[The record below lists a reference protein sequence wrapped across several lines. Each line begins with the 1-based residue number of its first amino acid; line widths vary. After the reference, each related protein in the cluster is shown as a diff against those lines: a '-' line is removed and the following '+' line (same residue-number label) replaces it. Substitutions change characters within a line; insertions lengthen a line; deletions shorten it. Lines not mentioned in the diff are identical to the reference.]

1 MITPTAKHPAAIL
14 MAEKR
19 SHSQASKARKRRKIA
34 PSGSTKSARNGTTRD
49 AKRWK
54 TVTADS
60 LGWRKVEM
68 PDRLDDVEGFFGLE
82 EIDDVQVVNDNGI
95 LKFKAV
101 ASTNSEGE
109 SESNGP
115 DAQGDEWEGFS
126 DDNVV
131 ETEDQASTS
140 GEPNGTTL
148 KDDDEQKLELEKKEG
163 SKNTKKQKAAEKKK
177 KKKEKLPEALPKTQ
191 AAVPVNSF
199 AELQDLMDDD
209 VEVDLP
215 AWEPLALSP
224 YTLQALQK
232 LGFTDPTPIQKLSIP
247 SIIAGHDLIG
257 KAATGSGKTLAF
269 GIPIFEHW
277 LSSLKSQTPAAKL
290 PGEADSEADA
300 TKLTNPLTA
309 LILSPTREL
318 AHQITDHLQSLI
330 SSSGVSSPPQVV
342 SLTGGLSIQ
351 KQLRKLGQAGG
362 ADIVV
367 ATPGRLWEILSEK
380 SGYTRWFRKARFLM
394 VDEADR
400 VLQEGHFKEVEQIL
414 DVLTRDAQEEEIA
427 QNPQVYGTTSTVK
440 TATPKNRQTLVFS
453 ATFSK
458 DLQKKLSGKQSFKNS
473 NTGLMNDKDLLNS
486 LLKKLPFREE
496 HPQFVDVNPVDQMAE
511 NLREGIVECGNMEK
525 DIYLYYLLLRYPLR
539 TLVFTNSISTVRR
552 LTNLL
557 QTLQLSVSG
566 LNSNMI
572 QKARLRSLERF
583 SGTHAPKNGQ
593 PAASQHQILIA
604 TDVAARG
611 LDIKNIELVIHYHV
625 PRTADTYVHRSGR
638 TARSKNSGAS
648 IILCAPEEASG
659 IRRLVSQVHEDRG
672 SRNHA
677 GIKSISVDRS
687 LVVTLKTRIE
697 LAQKIVG
704 STLAKESHRKEDDWL
719 KAAAEELGVDY
730 DSDEFAEAAEKGR
743 RGAKKKKEARSVGK
757 NELAALKAQLRE
769 ELTRKVGRGSRK
781 YLTGGLG
788 NLAQQLVDGK
798 QHDVFF
804 GEEGGWGLDQ
814 L

>member
-1 MITPTAKHPAAIL
+1 

-34 PSGSTKSARNGTTRD
+34 SSGPTKSARKATVHG
-49 AKRWK
+49 AKCWR
-54 TVTADS
+54 TVSADS

-82 EIDDVQVVNDNGI
+82 EIDDIQVVNNNGI
-95 LKFKAV
+95 LEFKA
-101 ASTNSEGE
+101 AATSPSEGE
-109 SESNGP
+109 SENNGP
-115 DAQGDEWEGFS
+115 EIEEEEWEGFS
-126 DDNVV
+126 DDNAV
-131 ETEDQASTS
+131 ETEDQPSAPVEPSEKASKDS
-140 GEPNGTTL
+140 DESEPP
-148 KDDDEQKLELEKKEG
+148 LEKAG
-163 SKNTKKQKAAEKKK
+163 STIDTKKQKPEKKK
-177 KKKEKLPEALPKTQ
+177 KKKEKQPKSEAKIQVT
-191 AAVPVNSF
+191 APVNSF
-199 AELQDLMDDD
+199 AGLEDLVDDD
-209 VEVDLP
+209 VAIDLP
-215 AWEPLALSP
+215 AWESLALSS

-232 LGFTDPTPIQKLSIP
+232 LGFTEPTPIQKLSIP
-247 SIIAGHDLIG
+247 LIVTGHDLIG

-277 LSSLKSQTPAAKL
+277 LSSSKNQAPPAKL
-290 PGEADSEADA
+290 PGEADSEPDA

-330 SSSGVSSPPQVV
+330 SSSGISSPPQVV

-351 KQLRKLGQAGG
+351 KQLRKLGQSSG

-380 SGYTRWFRKARFLM
+380 SGYTRWFRKTRFLV

-414 DVLTRDAQEEEIA
+414 DVLTRDAQEEEVA
-427 QNPQVYGTTSTVK
+427 QHPQVYGTVKTVK
-440 TATPKNRQTLVFS
+440 TAKPKDRQILVFS

-473 NTGLMNDKDLLNS
+473 NTGLISDKDLLDS

-583 SGTHAPKNGQ
+583 AGTQDTSKNGK
-593 PAASQHQILIA
+593 PAASQHQILIS

-611 LDIKNIELVIHYHV
+611 LDIKNVELVIHYHV

-648 IILCAPEEASG
+648 IILCAPEEAMD
-659 IRRLVSQVHEDRG
+659 IRRLVGKVHEDRG
-672 SRNHA
+672 SKSHA
-677 GIKSISVDRS
+677 GIKAIYVDRS
-687 LVVTLKTRIE
+687 LVVTLRSRIE
-697 LAQKIVG
+697 LAQRIVA
-704 STLAKESHRKEDDWL
+704 STLAKESQRKEDDWL
-719 KAAAEELGVDY
+719 KAAAEDLGVDY
-730 DSDEFAEAAEKGR
+730 ESDEFAEAAEKGR
-743 RGAKKKKEARSVGK
+743 RGAKKRKEARSVGK
-757 NELAALKAQLRE
+757 NELVALKAQLRD
-769 ELTRKVGRGSRK
+769 ELNKKVGRGSRL
-781 YLTGGLG
+781 YLTSGAD
-788 NLAQQLVDGK
+788 NLAQRLVDGK
-798 QHDVFF
+798 EHDVFF

-814 L
+814 LS

>member
-1 MITPTAKHPAAIL
+1 

-19 SHSQASKARKRRKIA
+19 SHTDASKARKRRKIG
-34 PSGSTKSARNGTTRD
+34 PSGPNKSAHKTAARN

-54 TVTADS
+54 TVSADS
-60 LGWRKVEM
+60 LRWREVEM

-82 EIDDVQVVNDNGI
+82 EIDDVQVVNNNGI
-95 LKFKAV
+95 LEFKA
-101 ASTNSEGE
+101 AATTPSETESEGNE
-109 SESNGP
+109 PEIE
-115 DAQGDEWEGFS
+115 DEEWEGFS
-126 DDNVV
+126 DDNAI
-131 ETEDQASTS
+131 ETEVQPANVEPSEKASKDVDES
-140 GEPNGTTL
+140 EPPN
-148 KDDDEQKLELEKKEG
+148 EKPK
-163 SKNTKKQKAAEKKK
+163 KTNDTKKQKLEKKGK
-177 KKKEKLPEALPKTQ
+177 KKDKRSQPEPKVKATG
-191 AAVPVNSF
+191 PVNPF
-199 AELQDLMDDD
+199 AELQDLVDDD
-209 VEVDLP
+209 IEVDLP

-224 YTLQALQK
+224 DTLQALQK
-232 LGFTDPTPIQKLSIP
+232 LGFTEPTPIQKLSIP
-247 SIIAGHDLIG
+247 SIVAGQDLIG

-277 LSSLKSQTPAAKL
+277 LSSSKAQAPAAKL
-290 PGEADSEADA
+290 PGEVDTEVDA
-300 TKLTNPLTA
+300 AKLSNPLTA

-330 SSSGVSSPPQVV
+330 TSSGVSSPPQVV

-351 KQLRKLGQAGG
+351 KQLRKLGQSGG

-380 SGYTRWFRKARFLM
+380 SGYTRWFRKTRFLV

-400 VLQEGHFKEVEQIL
+400 VLQEGHFKEVEEIL
-414 DVLTRDAQEEEIA
+414 DVLTRDAQEEEVA
-427 QNPQVYGTTSTVK
+427 QNPQVYGTINTVK
-440 TATPKNRQTLVFS
+440 TSKPKDRQILVFS

-458 DLQKKLSGKQSFKNS
+458 DLQKKLSSKQSFKNS
-473 NTGLMNDKDLLNS
+473 NTGLISDQDLLNS

-511 NLREGIVECGNMEK
+511 NLREGIVECGAMEK

-557 QTLQLSVSG
+557 QTLQLSVNG

-583 SGTHAPKNGQ
+583 AGTQAASKNDKA
-593 PAASQHQILIA
+593 AASQHQILIS

-611 LDIKNIELVIHYHV
+611 LDIKNVELVIHYHV

-648 IILCAPEEASG
+648 IILCAPEEAMNV
-659 IRRLVSQVHEDRG
+659 RRLVGKVHEDRG
-672 SRNHA
+672 SKNHA
-677 GIKSISVDRS
+677 EIKAIYVDRS

-704 STLAKESHRKEDDWL
+704 STLAKESQRKEDDWL
-719 KAAAEELGVDY
+719 KAAAEDLGVDY
-730 DSDEFAEAAEKGR
+730 ESDEFAEATEKGR
-743 RGAKKKKEARSVGK
+743 RGAKKRKDARSVGK
-757 NELAALKAQLRE
+757 DEMAALKARLRD
-769 ELTRKVGRGSRK
+769 ELSKKVGRGSRL
-781 YLTGGLG
+781 YITSGAD
-788 NLAQQLVDGK
+788 NLAQRLVDGK
-798 QHDVFF
+798 EHDVFF
-804 GEEGGWGLDQ
+804 GEEGGWGLDH
-814 L
+814 LL